1 MNDLTV
7 SLAMGTTAGSLERA
21 PAVKKYDCPTLQ
33 NKSTNGKSRVSLRK
47 VELIF

>member
-1 MNDLTV
+1 MNALEV

-33 NKSTNGKSRVSLRK
+33 NKSTNAQSQGFLVKESG
-47 VELIF
+47 E